1 MPNGQ
6 GVAEASKLFKE
17 QKELV
22 NCYRWA
28 AAHHALRGWRRPLS
42 GDPEGMPLDP
52 GRAGYF

>member
-1 MPNGQ
+1 MDR

-17 QKELV
+17 QKELM

-28 AAHHALRGWRRPLS
+28 AAHHALRGWGRPLS

-52 GRAGYF
+52 GRAVYF